1 MDLDARLVDD
11 VLIIDRPALLQ
22 GMCIA
27 SLSDEEPQGFIDTG
41 NTSGGLEPRVVVS
54 VTWVMTTAKKLGLIE
69 PDGEADKDQV
79 FRENQRL
86 REENEQ
92 LNRELEAIDVIE
104 SRGFTARKKAG
115 RPRKKTEEE

>member
-1 MDLDARLVDD
+1 MSVEAQFVDD
-11 VLIIDRPALLQ
+11 LMIVERP
-22 GMCIA
+22 
-27 SLSDEEPQGFIDTG
+27 SLPPAQCAFSLATEDPQGFIDSRLSMAGTDF
-41 NTSGGLEPRVVVS
+41 RVIAS
-54 VTWVMTTAKKLGLIE
+54 VTWVKTTAKKLGLIE
-69 PDGEADKDQV
+69 PDGDTDKDQV

>member
-1 MDLDARLVDD
+1 M
-11 VLIIDRPALLQ
+11 IIDRPALPP
-22 GMCIA
+22 GRCIA
-27 SLSDEEPQGFIDTG
+27 SLSDEDPQGFIDTG
-41 NTSGGLEPRVVVS
+41 NTSGGLDPRVIVS
-54 VTWVMTTAKKLGLIE
+54 VTWVKTTAKKLGLIE
-69 PDGEADKDQV
+69 PDGDTDKDQV
-79 FRENQRL
+79 FRENRRL

>member
-1 MDLDARLVDD
+1 MSLDAQFVDD
-11 VLIIDRPALLQ
+11 LMIIDRPALPP
-22 GMCIA
+22 GRCIA
-27 SLSDEEPQGFIDTG
+27 SLSDEDPQGFIDTG
-41 NTSGGLEPRVVVS
+41 NTSGGLEPRVIVS
-54 VTWVMTTAKKLGLIE
+54 VNWVKTTAKKLGLIE